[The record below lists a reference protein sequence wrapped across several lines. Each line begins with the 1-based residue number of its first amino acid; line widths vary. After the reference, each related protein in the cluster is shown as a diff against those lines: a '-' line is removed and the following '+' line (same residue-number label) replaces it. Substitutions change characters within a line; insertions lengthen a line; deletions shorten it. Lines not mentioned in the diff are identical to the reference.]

1 MSTSTTSEPRRQGR
15 GETPGAAKRSTKR
28 SGGGNRL
35 VVALVA
41 VAVVAFV
48 GVVAVLSVNERAD
61 LPTLAEFSAPVDID
75 GAPLPAYDEG
85 SDPVAGVVASP
96 ILTVRDLEDR
106 EVVLGAPGQAQVLV
120 FLAHWCPVCD
130 QELPVLRTVI
140 DGGGVPDD
148 VQVVA
153 VLTGL
158 DPGRPNWPP
167 DAWLRNAGVDVLAV
181 RDDVGDPAM
190 RAFGLRAYPA
200 WAVID
205 AEGTV
210 VARRQ
215 GLLPA
220 VGVAQLFDLA
230 AG

>member
-1 MSTSTTSEPRRQGR
+1 MSTSRSSSS
-15 GETPGAAKRSTKR
+15 AKG
-28 SGGGNRL
+28 SGGSNRF

-61 LPTLAEFSAPVDID
+61 LPTLASFSAPVDVQ
-75 GAPLPAYDEG
+75 GEALLPYDEG
-85 SDPVAGVVASP
+85 SDPTAGVAPSP
-96 ILTVRDLEDR
+96 VITARTLDDVEMT
-106 EVVLGAPGQAQVLV
+106 LGAPGKAQVLV

-130 QELPVLRTVI
+130 QELPVLRNVI
-140 DGGGVPDD
+140 EAGGVPED
-148 VQVVA
+148 VEVIA

-167 DAWLRNAGVDVLAV
+167 DAWLRDAGVDVVAV
-181 RDDVGDPAM
+181 RDDVGDPLM

-205 AEGTV
+205 ADGTIQ
-210 VARRQ
+210 ARRQ
-215 GLLPA
+215 GLLTS
-220 VGVAQLFDLA
+220 VAISQLLQLA
-230 AG
+230 AS

>member
-1 MSTSTTSEPRRQGR
+1 MSTSN
-15 GETPGAAKRSTKR
+15 AKK
-28 SGGGNRL
+28 SGGSNRL

-61 LPTLAEFSAPVDID
+61 LPTLASFSAPVDVQ
-75 GAPLPAYDEG
+75 GNGLPPYDES
-85 SDPVAGVVASP
+85 SDPTAGVVAAP
-96 ILTVRDLEDR
+96 VITARTLDDR
-106 EVVLGAPGQAQVLV
+106 EIVLGAPGQAQVLV

-130 QELPVLRTVI
+130 QELPVLRNVI
-140 DGGGVPDD
+140 ETGGVPAD
-148 VQVVA
+148 VEVIA

-167 DAWLRNAGVDVLAV
+167 DVWLRNAGVDVVAV
-181 RDDVGDPAM
+181 RDDAGDPLM

-205 AEGTV
+205 ADGTV
-210 VARRQ
+210 QARRQ
-215 GLLPA
+215 GLLTS
-220 VGVAQLFDLA
+220 VAITQLLQLA
-230 AG
+230 AS

>member
-1 MSTSTTSEPRRQGR
+1 MSTPKSTSS
-15 GETPGAAKRSTKR
+15 AKR
-28 SGGGNRL
+28 SGGSNRL

-61 LPTLAEFSAPVDID
+61 LPTLASFSAPVDVQ
-75 GAPLPAYDEG
+75 GESLPPYDES
-85 SDPVAGVVASP
+85 SDPTAGVVASP
-96 ILTVRDLEDR
+96 VITARTLDDR

-130 QELPVLRTVI
+130 QELPVLRNVI
-140 DGGGVPDD
+140 DSGGVPED
-148 VQVVA
+148 VEIIA

-167 DAWLRNAGVDVLAV
+167 DVWLRNAGVDVVAV
-181 RDDVGDPAM
+181 RDDVGDPLM
-190 RAFGLRAYPA
+190 RTFGLRAYPA

-205 AEGTV
+205 ADGTV
-210 VARRQ
+210 QARRQ
-215 GLLPA
+215 GLLTS
-220 VGVAQLFDLA
+220 VAITQLLELA

>member
-1 MSTSTTSEPRRQGR
+1 MSTPTAAGSRRQGR
-15 GETPGAAKRSTKR
+15 GGARAGK

-35 VVALVA
+35 IVALVG
-41 VAVVAFV
+41 VAVVVFV

-61 LPTLAEFSAPVDID
+61 LPTLGEFSAPVAVD
-75 GAPLPAYDEG
+75 GLALPPYDES
-85 SDPVAGVVASP
+85 SDPTAGVATSP
-96 ILTVRDLEDR
+96 VITARDLDDR

-130 QELPVLRTVI
+130 QELPVLRNVI
-140 DGGGVPDD
+140 ESGNVPAD
-148 VQVVA
+148 VEIIA

-167 DAWLRNAGVDVLAV
+167 DVWLRNAGVNVVAV
-181 RDDVGDPAM
+181 RDDVGDPLM

-205 AEGTV
+205 ADGTIQ
-210 VARRQ
+210 ARRQ
-215 GLLPA
+215 GLLTS
-220 VGVAQLFDLA
+220 VAITQLLQLA
-230 AG
+230 AN